1 VKIVSEASQATEP
14 NFWGSWKGR
23 IIRAIVLDGLYK
35 KNEILK
41 RTQLQEKQ
49 FEQALKELFQKQLL
63 EETDEDRFLVS
74 SRELCNEYR
83 TFFRKLQQNLVDWV
97 NQWRQLEKIEVK
109 LNHFFLEDRLLY
121 EFSEKLM
128 ENAKVEI
135 LIANPYVK
143 RCHITEMLKS
153 MSEKGIN
160 AKLVTR
166 SPSDSPSENYIK
178 RLIEKGVSVTLDE
191 SVHAKLIVVDRR
203 VGIASSM
210 NFFPGSSGGGSW
222 EAGLVTIEEST
233 VDSIADSILN
243 KT

>member
-1 VKIVSEASQATEP
+1 VKIVSEASQTTEP
-14 NFWGSWKGR
+14 KFWSSWRGR
-23 IIRAIVLDGLYK
+23 IIRAIVLDRLYK
-35 KNEILK
+35 RNEILK

-49 FEQALKELFQKQLL
+49 FEQALGELFQKELL
-63 EETDEDRFLVS
+63 EETDKDRFLVS

-83 TFFRKLQQNLVDWV
+83 TFFKKLQQNLVDWV
-97 NQWRQLEKIEVK
+97 NQWRLLEKVEVK

-121 EFSEKLM
+121 EFSEKSI

-135 LIANPYVK
+135 LIANPYVR
-143 RCHITEMLKS
+143 RCHISETLKS

-160 AKLVTR
+160 VKLITR
-166 SPSDSPSENYIK
+166 PTSENYVK
-178 RLIEKGVSVTLDE
+178 RLSEKGVSVTSDE

-210 NFFPGSSGGGSW
+210 NFFSGSSGGASW

-233 VDSIADSILN
+233 VKSVAGSILN

>member
-1 VKIVSEASQATEP
+1 VNIVSEASQTTEP
-14 NFWGSWKGR
+14 KFWSSWRGR
-23 IIRAIVLDGLYK
+23 IIRAIVLDRLYK
-35 KNEILK
+35 RNEILK

-49 FEQALKELFQKQLL
+49 FEQALGELFQKELL
-63 EETDEDRFLVS
+63 EETDKDRFLVS

-83 TFFRKLQQNLVDWV
+83 TFFKKLQQNLVDWV
-97 NQWRQLEKIEVK
+97 NQWRLLEKVEVK

-121 EFSEKLM
+121 EFSEKSI

-135 LIANPYVK
+135 LIANPYVR
-143 RCHITEMLKS
+143 RCHISETLKS

-160 AKLVTR
+160 VKLITR
-166 SPSDSPSENYIK
+166 PTSENYVK
-178 RLIEKGVSVTLDE
+178 RLSEKGVSVTSDE

-210 NFFPGSSGGGSW
+210 NFFSGSSGGASW

-233 VDSIADSILN
+233 VKSVAGSILN